1 MLRINPR
8 TVRVVKVSQK
18 WSVLKTGKLFH
29 IGMNGKRLSTRS
41 FEDIR
46 IATGFA
52 ELFKFMNSTKVE
64 ALELLKTTPA
74 VTYFMSGVHQGQ
86 IIEGLYSRDMNVGL
100 NARSINLKER
110 LSLLKRMG
118 KDKNYHGRIFIDSG
132 AFGEIEFRKKNGR
145 GFGDKEWKAIFDVYD
160 KIVSLFPKGRVY
172 IVAPDRIYFDGQ
184 TRSAEAD
191 TLARIKNYGKR
202 VKALYDKGAK
212 VIAAVQNS
220 DWNVGYKRLKKVMVS
235 IGVPNFVVGF
245 PVTVRNPIPLKEK
258 KRMLDEVLRLNTDI
272 VDIHLLG
279 ISANTYGPQ
288 GFQTNYIPI
297 LENYAERVRVS
308 TDAQRFANIFRRD
321 ERNYFG
327 VRASVAPGTA
337 LKDKFQKMIPRQLY
351 PWVQSQIDNN
361 INFLNPPK
369 NFDTWDKYA
378 IAVLLYTNP
387 TQSIFDQ
394 DIRNTIIQEL
404 QQSYPTVVNE
414 IGLKL
419 LKKGKNLE
427 KFIRLDQDEFGIN
440 FCSLMNFMTYQER
453 QYIRANKNN
462 RADNE
467 KFWNIIFR
475 ANQAMIALNQH
486 SWDSIIEPS
495 SGVIAEPILLGFA
508 LQDIRNRKGS
518 QRPSTRGEFAN
529 LYAIS
534 LLPNEALG
542 LSDDPTKII
551 ANPSTLFMP

>member
-1 MLRINPR
+1 MRRINPR

-29 IGMNGKRLSTRS
+29 VGINGKQLSTRS

-52 ELFKFMNSTKVE
+52 ELFKFMNSTKE
-64 ALELLKTTPA
+64 DALKLLKTTPA
-74 VTYFMSGVHQGQ
+74 ITYFMSGVHQEPV
-86 IIEGLYSRDMNVGL
+86 IEGLYSRDMNVGT
-100 NARSINLKER
+100 NARIINLKQR
-110 LSLLKRMG
+110 LPLLRRMG
-118 KDKNYHGRIFIDSG
+118 KDQNYHGRIFVDSG
-132 AFGEIEFRKKNGR
+132 AFGEIEFRKKNNQD
-145 GFGDKEWKAIFDVYD
+145 FGDKEWKAIFDAYD
-160 KIVSLFPKGRVY
+160 KIVPLFPKGRVY

-191 TLARIKNYGKR
+191 TLARIKKYGKR

-297 LENYAERVRVS
+297 LEKYAERVRIC
-308 TDAQRFANIFRRD
+308 TDAQRFANIFRRA

-327 VRASVAPGTA
+327 VRADVAPGTA

-361 INFLNPPK
+361 INFLNPPE

-440 FCSLMNFMTYQER
+440 FCSLMDFMTYQER

-518 QRPSTRGEFAN
+518 RKASTLGDFAT